1 MSAYHESVM
10 KNEMLHH
17 LNVQNIHT
25 EGVIVDGTLGD
36 GGHTEFILKNTS
48 PEIRVF
54 AIDRDRAAIERA
66 RERLSP
72 FRDRVTLAHGNLGDL
87 KNLAAQNGI
96 IRIAG
101 LLMDLGV
108 SSPQLDTP
116 ARGFS
121 IQHDGPLDMRMDS
134 SQKTSAADLLKKL
147 SDAELTTVIKNFGE
161 ERYAKRIVRAIRKE
175 QAQRPITTTSQLA
188 MIVAKATAAASSS
201 SPRRARIHPATRT
214 FQALRIAVN
223 DELEQLKLAL
233 RDAIGLLNSAAR
245 LVVISFHSLED
256 RIVKTFFRD
265 EQKGCACPPTMPTC
279 ICGRTPTLKILTR
292 KPIVPSD
299 EEAQRNPRS
308 ASAKLRV
315 AERIYA

>member
-1 MSAYHESVM
+1 MPAYHESVM
-10 KNEMLHH
+10 KNEVLHY
-17 LNVQNIHT
+17 LNVHM

-36 GGHTEFILKNTS
+36 GGHTEFILKNTA

-54 AIDRDRAAIERA
+54 AIDRDRSAIERA

-72 FRDRVTLAHGNLGDL
+72 FRDRVTLAYGNLGDL
-87 KNLAAQNGI
+87 KSLAVQNGI
-96 IRIAG
+96 IRIVG

-116 ARGFS
+116 ERGFS
-121 IQHDGPLDMRMDS
+121 IQHDGPLDMRMNP

-147 SDAELTTVIKNFGE
+147 SDAELIAIFKNFGE
-161 ERYAKRIVRAIRKE
+161 ERYSKRIVRAIRKE
-175 QAQRPITTTSQLA
+175 QAERPITTTGHLSR
-188 MIVAKATAAASSS
+188 IVARAVA
-201 SPRRARIHPATRT
+201 SPRHTRIHPATRT

-233 RDAIGLLNSAAR
+233 QDVIGLLNSTAR

-265 EQKGCACPPTMPTC
+265 EQKGCSCPPKIPVC
-279 ICGRTPTLKILTR
+279 ICGRTQTLKILTR
-292 KPIVPSD
+292 KPIVPS
-299 EEAQRNPRS
+299 EEEVARNPRS
-308 ASAKLRV
+308 VSAKLRV
-315 AERIYA
+315 AERVYV

>member
-1 MSAYHESVM
+1 MPAYHESVM
-10 KNEMLHH
+10 KNEVLHY
-17 LNVQNIHT
+17 LNVHM

-36 GGHTEFILKNTS
+36 GGHTEFILKNTA

-54 AIDRDRAAIERA
+54 AIDRDRSAIERA

-72 FRDRVTLAHGNLGDL
+72 FRDRVTLAYGNLGDL
-87 KNLAAQNGI
+87 KSLAVQNGI
-96 IRIAG
+96 IRIVG

-116 ARGFS
+116 GRGFS
-121 IQHDGPLDMRMDS
+121 IQHDGPLDMRMDL

-147 SDAELTTVIKNFGE
+147 SDAELIAIFKNFGE
-161 ERYAKRIVRAIRKE
+161 ERYSKRIVRAIRKE
-175 QAQRPITTTSQLA
+175 QAERPITTTGQLSR
-188 MIVAKATAAASSS
+188 IVARAVA
-201 SPRRARIHPATRT
+201 SPRHTRIHPATRT

-233 RDAIGLLNSAAR
+233 QDVIGLLNSTAR

-265 EQKGCACPPTMPTC
+265 EQKGCSCPPKIPMC
-279 ICGRTPTLKILTR
+279 ICGRTQTLKVLTR
-292 KPIVPSD
+292 KPIVPS
-299 EEAQRNPRS
+299 EEEVARNPRS
-308 ASAKLRV
+308 VSAKLRV
-315 AERIYA
+315 AERVYV